1 MEEDATKAPTS
12 EDIEKL
18 VEAGEHGQLK
28 QVLAEVHP
36 ADIADL
42 LDDLSPE
49 SAVHAFGLL
58 SNEVASE
65 VLDET
70 GSLVR
75 QELVE
80 KIADEKLADLLEG
93 LPMDDA
99 AEFLEDLPDPVSDRL
114 LALMEPQEA
123 EEVRELL
130 GYEEETAGRLMTRD
144 VVALRR
150 QWSVAQTLE
159 YLRSL
164 KDAETLHY
172 LYVVDQ
178 HDVLIGVTPL
188 RKLIMSPPGATID
201 AIMNRDI
208 VAVPVT
214 ADQEELAEIVARY
227 DFYAIPVVDAAGRLM
242 GVVTVDDVLDIVADE
257 ATEDIQ
263 RLGGSEPLDQPYF
276 AASLGQ
282 VLRKRMGWLL
292 LLFFAATL
300 TGSVTRLF
308 QAELDTVITLVLFI
322 PLIIGTGGNAG
333 SQTVATIIRAIT
345 LDEVR
350 LANMW
355 QAWKREISAGFLL
368 GLIMGIVGFVRA
380 LFWSTGYEVA
390 LVVTLTLP
398 IVVIWATT
406 VATLVPILADRFS
419 IDPTVI
425 SGPMISTIVD
435 ATGLLIYFTLAKAIL
450 GL

>member
-1 MEEDATKAPTS
+1 MEDNTLRLLTS

-18 VEAGEHGQLK
+18 VEAGELK
-28 QVLAEVHP
+28 QLRRALAEVHP

-42 LDDLSPE
+42 LDELSPE

-58 SNEVASE
+58 SNEMASE

-80 KIADEKLADLLEG
+80 KIEDERLADLLEG

-99 AEFLEDLPDPVSDRL
+99 AEFLEDLPEPVSDRL
-114 LALMEPQEA
+114 LSLMEPQEA

-144 VVALRR
+144 VVAMRR
-150 QWSVAQTLE
+150 QWTAAETLE
-159 YLRSL
+159 FLRSL

-188 RKLIMSPPGATID
+188 RKLILSPPEATID
-201 AIMNRDI
+201 SIMSRDV

-214 ADQEELAEIVARY
+214 ADQEDLAEIVARY
-227 DFYAIPVVDAAGRLM
+227 DFYAIPVVDGDGRLL

-282 VLRKRMGWLL
+282 VLRKRLGWLM

-300 TGSVTRLF
+300 TGTVTRLF
-308 QAELDTVITLVLFI
+308 QGELDTAITLILFI

-345 LDEVR
+345 LDEVK
-350 LANMW
+350 LANML

-368 GLIMGIVGFVRA
+368 GLVMGVVGFVRA
-380 LFWSTGYEVA
+380 LFWNTGYGVA

-398 IVVIWATT
+398 LVVIWATT
-406 VATLVPILADRFS
+406 VATLVPILADRFK

-435 ATGLLIYFTLAKAIL
+435 ATGLLIYFSLAKFIL